1 MAVLG
6 STVDPRLGAVN
17 PAAIQAL
24 SQAGAATGQ
33 MYQNL
38 GGSIAGVMEDAKD
51 RRTSKNMYEAL
62 SRSIP
67 DIAEATGV
75 DDKAIGRILDSAK
88 ESGLPALRQLQDTF
102 TGFIKEG
109 YGRDRDDKAMRER
122 FDHDINT
129 LFVSSELA
137 SQEAR
142 RVEKFK
148 IENREDIQGFDKFI
162 LDDQQAHSNLS
173 REDQQAFQ
181 SGERIETQNYDDD
194 QRKKVQDYQLL
205 RDRRLAKLKDMSTD
219 NLYDN
224 MLYYATEL
232 DNAQANNDIKKAKAI
247 LRNQRLIEEEFLDR
261 KSQESK
267 FLTSELSN
275 AYSIKNPVERDKAI
289 QSLTEEF
296 RIKGLSVPNT
306 ERMVFSNSDLQ
317 KRLTD
322 GVWTKDKIPPA
333 LRNVI
338 QDFGDTTAEE
348 QWGRFLLASQ
358 GQLFPGNEKENKKYM
373 QNFNQRYNIEDS
385 FLQKVSKGTSF
396 FVADMINRVDL
407 FDTFVDDFEHMN
419 RGLTMDLG
427 RTPTVSTENTLD
439 QP

>member
-6 STVDPRLGAVN
+6 STVDPRLGAVS

-38 GGSIAGVMEDAKD
+38 GQSVAGVMEDAKD
-51 RRTSKNMYEAL
+51 RRTSNNMYEAL
-62 SRSIP
+62 GRSIP

-75 DDKAIGRILDSAK
+75 DAKAIGRILDSAK

-122 FDHDINT
+122 FDHDINK
-129 LFVSSELA
+129 LFVSSDLA

-142 RVEKFK
+142 RVEDWKDA
-148 IENREDIQGFDKFI
+148 NREDVQGFEKFI
-162 LDDQQAHSNLS
+162 LDDQQAYSSLS

-181 SGERIETQNYDDD
+181 RGERIETQNYDND
-194 QRKKVQDYQLL
+194 QREKVQDYQLL

-247 LRNQRLIEEEFLDR
+247 LRNQRLVEEEFLDR

-289 QSLTEEF
+289 QSITEEF

-322 GVWTKDKIPPA
+322 GVWTRDKIPPA

-338 QDFGDTTAEE
+338 EDIGDTSAEE

-358 GQLFPGNEKENKKYM
+358 GQLFPGDEKKNKQYM

-385 FLQKVSKGTSF
+385 FLQNVSKGTSL
-396 FVADMINRVDL
+396 FVADMINKVDP
-407 FDTFVDDFEHMN
+407 FDMFVDDFEHMN
-419 RGLTMDLG
+419 RGLTRRLG
-427 RTPTVSTENTLD
+427 RTPTVSAESVID
-439 QP
+439 ER

>member
-6 STVDPRLGAVN
+6 STVDPRLGAVS

-51 RRTSKNMYEAL
+51 RRTSNNMYEAL
-62 SRSIP
+62 GRSIP

-75 DDKAIGRILDSAK
+75 DAKAIGRILDSAK

-109 YGRDRDDKAMRER
+109 YGRDRDDKAMREK
-122 FDHDINT
+122 FDHDMNK
-129 LFVSSELA
+129 LFVTSDLA
-137 SQEAR
+137 SKEAR
-142 RVEKFK
+142 RVEDWKDA
-148 IENREDIQGFDKFI
+148 NREDVQGFDKLM
-162 LDDQQAHSNLS
+162 LDDQQAYSTLS
-173 REDQQAFQ
+173 REDQQSFER
-181 SGERIETQNYDDD
+181 GERIETQNYNDE
-194 QRKKVQDYQLL
+194 QRRKVEDYQTF
-205 RDRRLAKLKDMSTD
+205 RDSFLAELKKQDTD
-219 NLYDN
+219 NLYSN

-232 DNAQANNDIKKAKAI
+232 DKAQSNNDIKKAKAI

-338 QDFGDTTAEE
+338 QDIGDTSAEE

-373 QNFNQRYNIEDS
+373 QNFNERYNIEDS
-385 FLQKVSKGTSF
+385 FLKNVAKGTSF
-396 FVADMINRVDL
+396 FVADMINKVDL

-419 RGLTMDLG
+419 RGLTRRLG
-427 RTPTVSTENTLD
+427 RTPTVSAESVID
-439 QP
+439 E

>member
-6 STVDPRLGAVN
+6 STVDPRLGAVS

-38 GGSIAGVMEDAKD
+38 GQSVAGVMEDAKD
-51 RRTSKNMYEAL
+51 RRTSNKMYEAL
-62 SRSIP
+62 GRSIP

-75 DDKAIGRILDSAK
+75 DAKAIGRILDSAK
-88 ESGLPALRQLQDTF
+88 ESGLPALRELQDTF

-122 FDHDINT
+122 FDHDINK
-129 LFVSSELA
+129 LFVTSDLA

-142 RVEKFK
+142 RVEDWKDA
-148 IENREDIQGFDKFI
+148 NREDVQGFDKLM
-162 LDDQQAHSNLS
+162 LDDQQAYSNLS
-173 REDQQAFQ
+173 REDQQSFER
-181 SGERIETQNYDDD
+181 GERIETQNYNDE
-194 QRKKVQDYQLL
+194 QRRKVEDYQTF
-205 RDRRLAKLKDMSTD
+205 RDGFLAELKKQDTD
-219 NLYDN
+219 NLYGN

-232 DNAQANNDIKKAKAI
+232 DKAQANNDIKKAKAI
-247 LRNQRLIEEEFLDR
+247 LRNQRLVEEEFMAR
-261 KSQESK
+261 KTEKSR
-267 FLTSELSN
+267 FLTSELRN
-275 AYSIKNPVERDKAI
+275 AYNIENLVDRDDAI
-289 QSLTEEF
+289 QSITEEF
-296 RIKGLSVPNT
+296 RIHGLSVPNT

-338 QDFGDTTAEE
+338 EDIGDTSAEE

-358 GQLFPGNEKENKKYM
+358 GQLFPGDEKKNKQYM
-373 QNFNQRYNIEDS
+373 QNFNEQYNIEDS
-385 FLQKVSKGTSF
+385 FLKNVAKGTSF

-407 FDTFVDDFEHMN
+407 FDTFIDDFEHMN
-419 RGLTMDLG
+419 RGLTQRFG
-427 RTPTVSTENTLD
+427 RTPTVSPESVID
-439 QP
+439 E

>member
-6 STVDPRLGAVN
+6 STVDPRLGAVS

-38 GGSIAGVMEDAKD
+38 GQSVAGVMEDAKD
-51 RRTSKNMYEAL
+51 RRTSNKMYEAL
-62 SRSIP
+62 GRSIP

-75 DDKAIGRILDSAK
+75 DAKAIGRILDSAK
-88 ESGLPALRQLQDTF
+88 ESGLPALRELQDTF
-102 TGFIKEG
+102 TGFIEKG
-109 YGRDRDDKAMRER
+109 YGQDRADKAMRER
-122 FDHDINT
+122 FDHDINK
-129 LFVSSELA
+129 LIVSSELA

-142 RVEKFK
+142 RVEDWKDA
-148 IENREDIQGFDKFI
+148 NREDVQGFDKFM
-162 LDDQQAHSNLS
+162 LDDQQAYGNLS
-173 REDQQAFQ
+173 REDQQSFER
-181 SGERIETQNYDDD
+181 GERIETQNYTDE
-194 QRKKVQDYQLL
+194 QRRKVEDYQTF
-205 RDRRLAKLKDMSTD
+205 RDGFLAELKKQDTD
-219 NLYDN
+219 NLYGN

-232 DNAQANNDIKKAKAI
+232 DKAQANNDIKKAKSI

-267 FLTSELSN
+267 FLTSELRN
-275 AYSIKNPVERDKAI
+275 AYNIKNQIERDLAVENI
-289 QSLTEEF
+289 TEEF

-338 QDFGDTTAEE
+338 EDIGDTSAEE

-358 GQLFPGNEKENKKYM
+358 GQLFPGDEKKNKQYM
-373 QNFNQRYNIEDS
+373 QNFNERYNIEDS
-385 FLQKVSKGTSF
+385 FLKNVAKGTSF
-396 FVADMINRVDL
+396 FVADMINRVDP
-407 FDTFVDDFEHMN
+407 FDMFIDDFEHMN
-419 RGLTMDLG
+419 RGLTQSFG
-427 RTPTVSTENTLD
+427 RTPTVSPESVID
-439 QP
+439 E

>member
-38 GGSIAGVMEDAKD
+38 GQSVAGVMEDAQD
-51 RRTSKNMYEAL
+51 RRTSNNIYEAL
-62 SRSIP
+62 GRSIP

-75 DDKAIGRILDSAK
+75 DGKAIGRILDSAK

-122 FDHDINT
+122 FDHDINK
-129 LFVSSELA
+129 LFVSSDLA

-142 RVEKFK
+142 RVESWKDK
-148 IENREDIQGFDKFI
+148 NLKAVQGFDKFM
-162 LDDQQAHSNLS
+162 LDDQQAYSNLS
-173 REDQQAFQ
+173 REDQQAFER
-181 SGERIETQNYDDD
+181 GERIDTQNYDND
-194 QRKKVQDYQLL
+194 QREKVQDYQLL
-205 RDRRLAKLKDMSTD
+205 RDRRLAKFKDMSTD

-232 DNAQANNDIKKAKAI
+232 DKAQANNDIRKAKAI
-247 LRNQRLIEEEFLDR
+247 LRNQRLVEEEFMGR
-261 KSQESK
+261 KTEKSR
-267 FLTSELSN
+267 FLTSELRN
-275 AYSIKNPVERDKAI
+275 AYNIENEANRLEAI
-289 QSLTEEF
+289 QSITEEF
-296 RIKGLSVPNT
+296 RIHGLSVPNT

-373 QNFNQRYNIEDS
+373 QNFNERYNIEDP
-385 FLQKVSKGTSF
+385 FLTRVANEVDF
-396 FVADMINRVDL
+396 FVADIVNKLDFTNTFIN
-407 FDTFVDDFEHMN
+407 DFEHMN

>member
-6 STVDPRLGAVN
+6 STVDPRLGAVS

-51 RRTSKNMYEAL
+51 RRTSNNMYEAL

-75 DDKAIGRILDSAK
+75 DGKAIGRILDSAK

-109 YGRDRDDKAMRER
+109 YGRDRDDKSMRER
-122 FDHDINT
+122 FDHDINK
-129 LFVSSELA
+129 LFVSSDLA

-142 RVEKFK
+142 RVESWKDA
-148 IENREDIQGFDKFI
+148 NREDVQGFDKFI

-232 DNAQANNDIKKAKAI
+232 DTAQANNDIKKAKAI
-247 LRNQRLIEEEFLDR
+247 LRNQRLVEEEFMGR
-261 KSQESK
+261 KTEKSR
-267 FLTSELSN
+267 FLTSELRN
-275 AYSIKNPVERDKAI
+275 AYNIENEANRDEAI
-289 QSLTEEF
+289 QSITEEF
-296 RIKGLSVPNT
+296 RIHGLSVPNT

>member
-6 STVDPRLGAVN
+6 STVDPRLGAVS
-17 PAAIQAL
+17 PAAIQAI

-38 GGSIAGVMEDAKD
+38 GSSIAGVIEDAKD
-51 RRTSKNMYEAL
+51 RRTADNMYGAL

-122 FDHDINT
+122 FDHDINK
-129 LFVSSELA
+129 LFVSSDLA
-137 SQEAR
+137 SQETR
-142 RVEKFK
+142 RVEGWKDR
-148 IENREDIQGFDKFI
+148 NREDVQGFDKSM

-181 SGERIETQNYDDD
+181 RGERIDTQNYDND
-194 QRKKVQDYQLL
+194 QREKVQDYQLL
-205 RDRRLAKLKDMSTD
+205 RDEHLAKLKDMSTD

-232 DNAQANNDIKKAKAI
+232 DKAQSNNDIKKAKAI
-247 LRNQRLIEEEFLDR
+247 LRNQRLVEEEFMAR
-261 KSQESK
+261 KTEKSR
-267 FLTSELSN
+267 FLTSKLRN
-275 AYSIKNPVERDKAI
+275 AYNIGKRAERELAVESI
-289 QSLTEEF
+289 TEEF
-296 RIKGLSVPNT
+296 RIHGLSVPNT

-322 GVWTKDKIPPA
+322 GVWTKDEIPPA

-358 GQLFPGNEKENKKYM
+358 GQLFPGDEKENKEFIKK
-373 QNFNQRYNIEDS
+373 FNERYDIEDP
-385 FLQKVSKGTSF
+385 FFKRIADGANF
-396 FVADMINRVDL
+396 FVADMINKLD
-407 FDTFVDDFEHMN
+407 FTDTFVDDFEHMN
-419 RGLTMDLG
+419 RGLTRGLG
-427 RTPTVSTENTLD
+427 RTPTVSDELEID
-439 QP
+439 E